1 MPNVT
6 YPLDLTGI
14 NPDSRVIDELHTVTE
29 AHFRD
34 YYFIVP
40 NFAPFYV
47 DNFEA
52 SIIVN
57 NTERVL
63 VEDVDFSF
71 ALPYVTGTRVTGKAL
86 YGAITLHNLDLNGII
101 KLSYQTLGGEHIS
114 DRLYVL
120 TYLAEKAYN
129 PRTTIWDLITN
140 APAAFPPEPHYQDYD
155 DFYGQEE
162 VVQKLGEIRDA
173 IVQNSLSTQE
183 QLNNFFNNGIN
194 LINYVNKNGDQ
205 MLGSLILASD
215 PVQSL
220 EAATKQYV
228 DTKIDELNKKI
239 EELYLFIMSR
249 I

>member
-1 MPNVT
+1 MSNVT

-86 YGAITLHNLDLNGII
+86 YGAITLHNLELNGVI
-101 KLSYQTLGGEHIS
+101 KLSYQTLGGEHIA

-120 TYLAEKAYN
+120 SYLAEKAYN

-140 APAAFPPEPHYQDYD
+140 APAAFPPEPHYKTMMTFTDKKRL
-155 DFYGQEE
+155 F
-162 VVQKLGEIRDA
+162 K
-173 IVQNSLSTQE
+173 SL
-183 QLNNFFNNGIN
+183 
-194 LINYVNKNGDQ
+194 VK
-205 MLGSLILASD
+205 
-215 PVQSL
+215 
-220 EAATKQYV
+220 
-228 DTKIDELNKKI
+228 
-239 EELYLFIMSR
+239 
-249 I
+249 